1 MEVLCGLTED
11 ELKKKLK
18 RKLDEKRY
26 IHSVGVAYTAVSLV
40 MRHAGIDKLE
50 DGGAELINL
59 AYTAGLLHDC
69 AKCLED
75 DERDKLCRSLKVDV
89 SDFER
94 EYPYLIHAKLGAAL
108 AEKKYGVTD
117 ERILNAIRYH
127 TTGRAGMSFLEAVIF
142 SADFIEPHR
151 KPLIVMPAARAALYE
166 DLDYGVYVILKQTLK
181 HLANKGQA
189 VEEHTLEAY
198 EYYASL
204 CSKKLKEA

>member
-1 MEVLCGLTED
+1 MEVLCSYGEE

-26 IHSVGVAYTAVSLV
+26 AHSVGVAYTAVSLV
-40 MRHAGIDKLE
+40 MRHGNIDKLE
-50 DGGAELINL
+50 DGGAKLIAQ

-75 DERDKLCRSLKVDV
+75 DERDKLCRNLKIEV
-89 SDFER
+89 SDFEK

-117 ERILNAIRYH
+117 AEILSAIRYH
-127 TTGRAGMSFLEAVIF
+127 TTGHSDMTLLEGIIF
-142 SADFIEPHR
+142 SADFIEPTR
-151 KPLIVMPAARAALYE
+151 KPLIIMPMARQALFE
-166 DLDYGVYVILKQTLK
+166 DLDYGIYVILEQTLK
-181 HLANKGQA
+181 HLKNKGQP

-198 EYYASL
+198 EWYKRY
-204 CSKKLKEA
+204 KREV